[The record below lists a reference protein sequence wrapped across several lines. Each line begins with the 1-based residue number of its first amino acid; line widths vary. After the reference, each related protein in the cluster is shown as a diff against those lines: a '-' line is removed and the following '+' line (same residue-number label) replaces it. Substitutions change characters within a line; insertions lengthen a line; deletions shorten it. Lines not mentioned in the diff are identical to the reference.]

1 MYVVHALHCTIIRL
15 YIILNQLDLLSM
27 VNKIKLAINGFG
39 RIGRSFIRIALK
51 DKEFMQSIDIVAIN
65 DTTDAKTLAHLFK
78 YDSVFGKFDGTV
90 EVVNGNGNTGDTLV
104 INSNNNQPITVLS
117 ERDPSKL
124 PWKAMGIDIV
134 LESSGKF
141 NDAKEAQKH
150 IQAGAKKVI
159 ISAPAKQPDATIL
172 MGINEKSYDNSKH
185 NIVSMASCTTNC
197 LAPVIKVLNDKFGID
212 NGYMTT
218 THAFTNDQRLLDL
231 PHKDLRRAR
240 AAMMSIIPTTTGAA
254 KAIGTVIPELNGKI
268 DGMALR
274 VPVSDGSIA
283 DMVLKLKRDVT
294 KEEVNSVLR
303 NASETNLKGIM
314 EYTEEPIVSTDIIG
328 DPHSSIVDGLST
340 MVLGNKSNI
349 VKVLS
354 WYDNEWS
361 FACRLV
367 DLVKMVN
374 AKMNEKYEVSSSSI
388 PN

>member
-1 MYVVHALHCTIIRL
+1 MNVVHALHCTIIRL

-27 VNKIKLAINGFG
+27 VNKTKLAINGFG

-117 ERDPSKL
+117 ERDPKL

-303 NASETNLKGIM
+303 NASETNLNGIM

-367 DLVKMVN
+367 DLVKLIN
-374 AKMNEKYEVSSSSI
+374 TKMNEKREVSTSI